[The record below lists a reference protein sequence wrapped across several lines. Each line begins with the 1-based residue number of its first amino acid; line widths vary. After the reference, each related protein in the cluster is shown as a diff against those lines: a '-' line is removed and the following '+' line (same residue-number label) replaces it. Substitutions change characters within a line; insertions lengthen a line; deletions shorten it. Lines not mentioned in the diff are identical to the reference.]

1 MTKANYS
8 AHANHDM
15 KYFGLQEI
23 VSDDFL
29 LFPTDIS
36 LTKCKIMK

>member
-15 KYFGLQEI
+15 KYFGLKER
-23 VSDDFL
+23 VGDDFL
-29 LFPTDIS
+29 FFLQTEV
-36 LTKCKIMK
+36 

>member
-15 KYFGLQEI
+15 KYFGLKKI
-23 VSDDFL
+23 VGDDFL
-29 LFPTDIS
+29 FLLADRS
-36 LTKCKIMK
+36 LTPEKV